1 VLLYEMVS
9 GRRPFARATMAE
21 TMAAILRDEP
31 AALAQTGKEVP
42 EGMERVIRH
51 CLEKRAD
58 ERFQSAHELALD
70 LKAILS
76 GTEEARSTLLAGR
89 PAPGAR
95 RPRSRRSVDSLAVLP
110 FENASADPNTEYLS
124 DGITESIINS
134 LSPLPKLKVMAR
146 STVFRYKG
154 RAVDPQEA
162 GRELGVRAVLT
173 GRVLQLGDRL
183 VIKAELVDAADGAQ
197 LWGEQYNRQ
206 LTDILQVQE
215 EIAREIS
222 EKLRLRL
229 SGEEKKRLA
238 KRHTENTEAYQLYL
252 KGRYYW
258 NKRTEEGL
266 RRGMAYFQQAIG
278 KDPAYALAYAG
289 LADCYRLLSSYSVLP
304 SKESGP
310 RAKAAALKA
319 LEIDDH
325 LAEAHTSLAYIQF
338 TYDWDLPEA
347 ERGFR
352 RALELNSNY
361 ATAHQWYSLYLRT
374 MGRFDEAWAEIK
386 RAQELDPLSLIIS
399 ATAALHF
406 YYTRQSER
414 MMEQARQTIELEP
427 SSHITQ
433 GVLGLAYELQGKY
446 EEAIAEYHRAIP
458 LSGGD
463 PEVPTQIARTYA
475 MSGRREE
482 AERVLGEV
490 LQLSQQRYV
499 SPYDIALIYASLGER
514 DQAFAWLE
522 KAYEDRV
529 TMLPGLKVDPRMD
542 NLRADPRFQDLLQR
556 LGFAP

>member
-1 VLLYEMVS
+1 
-9 GRRPFARATMAE
+9 
-21 TMAAILRDEP
+21 
-31 AALAQTGKEVP
+31 
-42 EGMERVIRH
+42 
-51 CLEKRAD
+51 
-58 ERFQSAHELALD
+58 
-70 LKAILS
+70 
-76 GTEEARSTLLAGR
+76 
-89 PAPGAR
+89 
-95 RPRSRRSVDSLAVLP
+95 
-110 FENASADPNTEYLS
+110 
-124 DGITESIINS
+124 
-134 LSPLPKLKVMAR
+134 
-146 STVFRYKG
+146 
-154 RAVDPQEA
+154 
-162 GRELGVRAVLT
+162 
-173 GRVLQLGDRL
+173 
-183 VIKAELVDAADGAQ
+183 
-197 LWGEQYNRQ
+197 
-206 LTDILQVQE
+206 
-215 EIAREIS
+215 
-222 EKLRLRL
+222 
-229 SGEEKKRLA
+229 
-238 KRHTENTEAYQLYL
+238 
-252 KGRYYW
+252 
-258 NKRTEEGL
+258 
-266 RRGMAYFQQAIG
+266 MAYFQQAIG
-278 KDPAYALAYAG
+278 KDPAYALAYTG